1 MHSSPTREIFQGVQ
15 RFTRAIY
22 MFKNSSNSRTR
33 ELYKSIKRGQ
43 RCILCVYLF
52 QARSTG
58 RGQLFFLE
66 TIFVTV
72 LVLNLFAK

>member
-1 MHSSPTREIFQGVQ
+1 MYSCPIREIFQGVQ
-15 RFTRAIY
+15 RFTRALY
-22 MFKNSSNSRTR
+22 MFKNSSNSRTK
-33 ELYKSIKRGQ
+33 ELHKSIKRGQ

-72 LVLNLFAK
+72 LNLFAK